1 VRATG
6 EPEGEVEEVEQV
18 EEVDEVEKWK
28 KVEKS
33 DWVRVF
39 PR

>member
-1 VRATG
+1 VSQR
-6 EPEGEVEEVEQV
+6 EKWNKWKKWEQV

-28 KVEKS
+28 MVEKS